1 MEEADPG
8 KRNISVP
15 GGKEIKRDSQSSGE
29 RNGKSPNHVVSTM
42 WGCGA
47 AVSDSGVGRRSRL
60 ESRAIASESLVF
72 ETEKDAGGT

>member
-1 MEEADPG
+1 M
-8 KRNISVP
+8 
-15 GGKEIKRDSQSSGE
+15 
-29 RNGKSPNHVVSTM
+29 VSTM
-42 WGCGA
+42 WGCRA